1 MNVLVAG
8 SSGLIGSAL
17 VGALEQRGDSVTRLV
32 RREPRAGQ
40 AERRWN
46 PTEGVLDRDA
56 VSGFDAVVHL
66 SGESLADGRWTSAR
80 KKRLLSSRI
89 DTTRLLSERLASLEQ
104 KPGVLVSASAI
115 GVYGDRGDEVLT
127 EDSPP
132 GDGFLANL
140 CLAWEQAADPARS
153 AGVRVVHVCFG
164 LVLSPLG
171 GVLAKML
178 PPFKMGLG
186 GVLGSGKQYM
196 SWIAIGDAISAIE
209 FVLENRAFSGRV
221 NITSPEPVTN
231 REFTK
236 TLGHVL
242 HRPTTMHV
250 PAFAIRLAAGE
261 LGDEAL
267 LASQRVVPRSLQE
280 NGFRFRYPT
289 LEHALR
295 DLLGR

>member
-153 AGVRVVHVCFG
+153 GGVRVVHVCFG

-221 NITSPEPVTN
+221 NITSPEPVT
-231 REFTK
+231 RS
-236 TLGHVL
+236 GICHSS
-242 HRPTTMHV
+242 
-250 PAFAIRLAAGE
+250 G
-261 LGDEAL
+261 GG
-267 LASQRVVPRSLQE
+267 RV
-280 NGFRFRYPT
+280 
-289 LEHALR
+289 
-295 DLLGR
+295 GR